1 MQLLTLLLFPKII
14 NKTVNDNI
22 RVKIKLPFLTSVLEH
37 YILAYC
43 SGLVKKLHV
52 ISSICLDNNP
62 VKCSWN
68 AIANEHREMTI
79 RSEIQKNLEMK

>member
-1 MQLLTLLLFPKII
+1 MS
-14 NKTVNDNI
+14 DNI
-22 RVKIKLPFLTSVLEH
+22 REKIKLPFLTSVLDH

-43 SGLVKKLHV
+43 SGLVKKIYI

-62 VKCSWN
+62 AECSWN
-68 AIANEHREMTI
+68 AIANEHHEMTI